1 MGPHL
6 FRLILLAGLAP
17 PWAATAT
24 ASEAAAA
31 ASTQDTGTTAT
42 PATATATA
50 TATGMAPSPA
60 DACAIPPRYGV
71 EATAAAIV
79 RVACEEHRLWLRP
92 FIDRDGRLAALAMT
106 EAERAPLDDGY
117 TPAWQ
122 RVARY
127 WRESGTLAA
136 MTAAPGAQSCMP
148 PHGERFRDND
158 CRAFLLDTPWSAA
171 FVSWVMLRA
180 GVPGFVAS
188 PRHMDY
194 IIHAWRQPERSPFR
208 YADPFAEKP
217 APGDLLCFLRAVD
230 EGRGAGGLRAAL
242 SGNGPLPRQSHCE
255 VVIAANPGGDR
266 TLHLVSGNVFNTVV
280 MRQLPLERDGRLQ
293 PAAVG
298 PVAASG
304 AARSAGDAG
313 IHDAREDD
321 AASGCGPGRADACDL
336 NRRDWAVLL
345 KLRPQAQLGAPGAH
359 MPGAPQAPAAQA
371 GQPPPVPAT
380 VTPGDPAA
388 DGG

>member
-6 FRLILLAGLAP
+6 VRLILLAAAGLVPASP
-17 PWAATAT
+17 AAADGPASASGSRTVAATA
-24 ASEAAAA
+24 
-31 ASTQDTGTTAT
+31 
-42 PATATATA
+42 
-50 TATGMAPSPA
+50 APPPPA

-79 RVACEEHRLWLRP
+79 RAACAEHRLWLRP
-92 FIDRDGRLAALAMT
+92 FIDRDGRLVALAMT

-136 MTAAPGAQSCMP
+136 MAAAPGAQSCLP

-158 CRAFLLDTPWSAA
+158 CRAFLLDVPWSAA

-180 GVPGFVAS
+180 GVPGFAAS

-194 IIHAWRQPERSPFR
+194 IAHAWRRPEHSPFG
-208 YADPFAEKP
+208 YADPFADKP
-217 APGDLLCFLRAVD
+217 APGDLLCFLRAAD
-230 EGRGAGGLRAAL
+230 EGRGAAGLRAAL
-242 SGNGPLPRQSHCE
+242 SGNGPLAQQSHCE

-266 TLHLVSGNVFNTVV
+266 TLHLVSGNVFNTVL
-280 MRQLPLERDGRLQ
+280 MRQLPLERDGRLR
-293 PAAVG
+293 PEAVG
-298 PVAASG
+298 PIAPAG
-304 AARSAGDAG
+304 AAWPAGDAG
-313 IHDAREDD
+313 MHDAREDA
-321 AASGCGPGRADACDL
+321 AASGCGPGRAEACDV

-345 KLRPQAQLGAPGAH
+345 KLRPQAQRGIP
-359 MPGAPQAPAAQA
+359 APAAP
-371 GQPPPVPAT
+371 GQPPQP
-380 VTPGDPAA
+380 PAA
-388 DGG
+388 AISNDPPAAGD